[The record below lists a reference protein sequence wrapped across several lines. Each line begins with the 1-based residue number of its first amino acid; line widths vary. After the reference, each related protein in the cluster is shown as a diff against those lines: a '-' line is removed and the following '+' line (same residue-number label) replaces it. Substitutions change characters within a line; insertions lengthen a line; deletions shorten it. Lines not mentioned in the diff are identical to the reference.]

1 MPEFN
6 RRTLESLREPL
17 ETGRVLISR
26 AMRTARFPARFQLV
40 AAMNPCPCG
49 WRGHPARACACTP
62 DQVARYAGRVSGP
75 CWTAST
81 CICACRRWPGRP
93 GRAAGEASPAVRERV
108 LACRGRQLERQDK
121 PNAAL
126 AGAELDRHCALDES
140 GRELLR
146 QAMRRLRGSAR
157 VLHRTLRVARTIAD
171 LEGAERLGARH
182 VAQAVQYRAE

>member
-1 MPEFN
+1 MA
-6 RRTLESLREPL
+6 RTS
-17 ETGRVLISR
+17 G
-26 AMRTARFPARFQLV
+26 A
-40 AAMNPCPCG
+40 
-49 WRGHPARACACTP
+49 ACACTP

-75 CWTAST
+75 LLDRIDLHLRLPPVARKTWTG
-81 CICACRRWPGRP
+81 RRGGLAGGARAGPG
-93 GRAAGEASPAVRERV
+93 
-108 LACRGRQLERQDK
+108 CRGRQLERQDK

>member
-1 MPEFN
+1 M
-6 RRTLESLREPL
+6 
-17 ETGRVLISR
+17 
-26 AMRTARFPARFQLV
+26 
-40 AAMNPCPCG
+40 
-49 WRGHPARACACTP
+49 
-62 DQVARYAGRVSGP
+62 
-75 CWTAST
+75 
-81 CICACRRWPGRP
+81 
-93 GRAAGEASPAVRERV
+93 
-108 LACRGRQLERQDK
+108 ERQDK

>member
-1 MPEFN
+1 MP
-6 RRTLESLREPL
+6 LRL
-17 ETGRVLISR
+17 
-26 AMRTARFPARFQLV
+26 
-40 AAMNPCPCG
+40 
-49 WRGHPARACACTP
+49 ARAPGAGLRLHAGP
-62 DQVARYAGRVSGP
+62 GGALRGPRLGLLDRIDLHLRLPPVAGR
-75 CWTAST
+75 A
-81 CICACRRWPGRP
+81 
-93 GRAAGEASPAVRERV
+93 GRAAGEASAAVRERV

-140 GRELLR
+140 GRELLL

-171 LEGAERLGARH
+171 LEGAEQLGARH

>member
-1 MPEFN
+1 M
-6 RRTLESLREPL
+6 
-17 ETGRVLISR
+17 
-26 AMRTARFPARFQLV
+26 
-40 AAMNPCPCG
+40 
-49 WRGHPARACACTP
+49 
-62 DQVARYAGRVSGP
+62 
-75 CWTAST
+75 
-81 CICACRRWPGRP
+81 
-93 GRAAGEASPAVRERV
+93 RERV

-182 VAQAVQYRAE
+182 VAQAVQYRAEERRGRVW